1 MQAKQLGRRTGRALR
16 PADDM
21 ADDPAGDLA
30 GDLAGNMAG
39 DPAGQVAATTLTWLR
54 PGSAVLAIRQA
65 IRHVTGSSHTGGMAS
80 SLASTHADGPAS
92 TYASSLA
99 STHADGLPSSQ
110 ASSNTGG
117 MASSHASDPASPP
130 KNTAG
135 RLAHTPQR
143 LDAGGS
149 RAQTADLQYFMLSH
163 SDGRNG
169 NRISTAQQEH
179 ASSGA

>member
-1 MQAKQLGRRTGRALR
+1 MQAKQLGRRVGRALR

-65 IRHVTGSSHTGGMAS
+65 IRHVTGSNHTGGLAS
-80 SLASTHADGPAS
+80 SLP
-92 TYASSLA
+92 SSL
-99 STHADGLPSSQ
+99 

-163 SDGRNG
+163 TDGRNG

>member
-1 MQAKQLGRRTGRALR
+1 M
-16 PADDM
+16 
-21 ADDPAGDLA
+21 LA
-30 GDLAGNMAG
+30 TC
-39 DPAGQVAATTLTWLR
+39 Q
-54 PGSAVLAIRQA
+54 AIRQA
-65 IRHVTGSSHTGGMAS
+65 TGSNHTGG
-80 SLASTHADGPAS
+80 LASG
-92 TYASSLA
+92 
-99 STHADGLPSSQ
+99 HADGL
-110 ASSNTGG
+110 ASN
-117 MASSHASDPASPP
+117 PASPP

-179 ASSGA
+179 ASYGA

>member
-1 MQAKQLGRRTGRALR
+1 
-16 PADDM
+16 M

-65 IRHVTGSSHTGGMAS
+65 IRQATGSSHTGG
-80 SLASTHADGPAS
+80 L
-92 TYASSLA
+92 ASSLA
-99 STHADGLPSSQ
+99 STHADGLPSSM

-135 RLAHTPQR
+135 RLAHMPQR

>member
-1 MQAKQLGRRTGRALR
+1 MQAKQLGRRVGRALR

-80 SLASTHADGPAS
+80 SLASTHADG
-92 TYASSLA
+92 
-99 STHADGLPSSQ
+99 LP
-110 ASSNTGG
+110 
-117 MASSHASDPASPP
+117 SSHASSLSSKA
-130 KNTAG
+130 
-135 RLAHTPQR
+135 R
-143 LDAGGS
+143 
-149 RAQTADLQYFMLSH
+149 QYFGPRRDVTATDEGATRLLNEMRLSLL
-163 SDGRNG
+163 RAL
-169 NRISTAQQEH
+169 RELATLKLREQKP
-179 ASSGA
+179 